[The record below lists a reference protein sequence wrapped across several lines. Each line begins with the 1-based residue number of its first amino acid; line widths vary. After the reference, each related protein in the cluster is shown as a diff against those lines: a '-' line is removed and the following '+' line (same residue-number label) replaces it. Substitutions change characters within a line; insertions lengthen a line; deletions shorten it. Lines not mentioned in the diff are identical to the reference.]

1 MSKLSDCLKNNKID
15 ARRVVLASK
24 GLERHTREDLALIAK
39 KAAIKEGKAEK
50 DEAVTKAKPRSGR
63 PVTLPQVEK
72 AIRGET
78 ISGPAKTRV
87 VRAVNAI
94 LTARKK
100 PEIGLRDLF

>member
-1 MSKLSDCLKNNKID
+1 MSKLSDSLKTHKID

-39 KAAIKEGKAEK
+39 KAAIKAGKVEK
-50 DEAVTKAKPRSGR
+50 DDAVAKAKPRSGR
-63 PVTLPQVEK
+63 PLTIPQLEK

-94 LTARKK
+94 LEARKK
-100 PEIGLRDLF
+100 PAITLRDLF